1 MKETDA
7 AINNGNSGG
16 PLIDSLGQV
25 IGINTLV
32 VRSSGSGN
40 IAEGLGFAIPSNLV
54 RDIASELIA
63 TGKVEH
69 PCIGIAYQQIDPQV
83 AASLNLNT
91 MDGVIVTQVDPS
103 SPSAKAGLQE
113 SDAILAVN
121 GQTIDQDH
129 VLAGLLLT
137 HKPGETVNLT
147 VLRNGQQMQVNVTL
161 GVHPTSQI
169 NTDSSIG

>member
-1 MKETDA
+1 VKETDA

-103 SPSAKAGLQE
+103 NPARKRACKRAMRSWRSTDRLSIRITCLPDCCSP
-113 SDAILAVN
+113 
-121 GQTIDQDH
+121 
-129 VLAGLLLT
+129 
-137 HKPGETVNLT
+137 
-147 VLRNGQQMQVNVTL
+147 
-161 GVHPTSQI
+161 I
-169 NTDSSIG
+169 NPVKR